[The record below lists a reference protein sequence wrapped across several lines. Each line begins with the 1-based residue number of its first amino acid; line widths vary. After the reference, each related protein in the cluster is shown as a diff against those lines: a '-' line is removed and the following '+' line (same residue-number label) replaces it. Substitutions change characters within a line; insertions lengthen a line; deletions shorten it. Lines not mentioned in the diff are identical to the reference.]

1 MNRIITI
8 DSKNVRNLR
17 THKVKKGASG
27 LSTKPLSSIDLKVLD
42 YIEGNPES
50 KQLKPKLK

>member
-8 DSKNVRNLR
+8 ESKNVRNFR
-17 THKVKKGASG
+17 TYKVKKGASG
-27 LSTKPLSSIDLKVLD
+27 LSIKPLSSVDLKVLD

-50 KQLKPKLK
+50 KQLKTKLK